1 LERKPTPEEIVGKWE
16 VAWVAPSVKEW
27 LANNDIH
34 QLPPKAGI
42 EFHADGT
49 FTATSLPYTLDHSM
63 DKCRVINRNGRW
75 KLIDSTADDDLVK
88 WGIQVMPADVNVVC
102 LFDFHED
109 SQGIYLDNPVD
120 WENQNS
126 VVMRRGK
133 KPN

>member
-1 LERKPTPEEIVGKWE
+1 
-16 VAWVAPSVKEW
+16 
-27 LANNDIH
+27 
-34 QLPPKAGI
+34 
-42 EFHADGT
+42 
-49 FTATSLPYTLDHSM
+49 
-63 DKCRVINRNGRW
+63 VINRNGRW